1 MTMRIIWE
9 WLRRWRL
16 SLFEKVILTNS
27 LLLLAEAIAALWVTS
42 HALEAHHFLIDTAFL
57 VAATLL
63 SIAINAFLLRA
74 SFRPLFRLL
83 EVIRRISAGQ
93 TEARAEPAATDSEVG
108 QLAAAFNAMLDR
120 LEELRHQQSALIL
133 QAREEELRRVSREL
147 HDESGQN
154 LTAVL
159 VYCEILMRT
168 VESLPD
174 RVIAGETRQQLVTN
188 CQQLCELAQ
197 RTLDAIRQLSQRLR
211 PPVLDD
217 LGLVAALRWL
227 VEDSRQRFC
236 LPVELTI
243 EEQPLWQCL
252 PPLYETTLFRI
263 AQEALTNVARH
274 ARASRAQLSLWL
286 APATIHLCIQDDGSG
301 YDPRLRS
308 NGMGLVSM
316 RERAALLGGR
326 LSIDARPG
334 QGTRV
339 EAILPLPAPAA

>member
-1 MTMRIIWE
+1 MRIIWE
-9 WLRRWRL
+9 WLRHWQL

-27 LLLLAEAIAALWVTS
+27 LLLLAEAIIALWVTS

-63 SIAINAFLLRA
+63 SIAVNAFLLRA
-74 SFRPLFRLL
+74 SFKPLFRLL
-83 EVIRRISAGQ
+83 EVIRQVSAGK
-93 TEARAEPAATDSEVG
+93 TEARAEPAPADSEVG
-108 QLAAAFNAMLDR
+108 QLAAAFNTMLDH
-120 LEELRHQQSALIL
+120 LEELRRQQSAMIL

-147 HDESGQN
+147 HDESSQN

-159 VYCEILMRT
+159 VYCEILTRT
-168 VESLPD
+168 LESLPD
-174 RVIAGETRQQLVTN
+174 EAIASETRQQLVAS
-188 CQQLCELAQ
+188 CRQLSELAQ
-197 RTLDAIRQLSQRLR
+197 RTLETLRLLSQRLR

-227 VEDSRQRFC
+227 VEDSRRRFC

-243 EEQPLWQCL
+243 EEQALWQHL

-274 ARASRAQLSLWL
+274 ARASRAHLSLRL
-286 APATIHLCIQDDGSG
+286 VSAAIHLSVQDDGAG
-301 YDPRLRS
+301 YDPKQRGTGL
-308 NGMGLVSM
+308 GLVSM

-326 LSIDARPG
+326 LSIDSQPG

-339 EAILPLPAPAA
+339 EAILPLPTG

>member
-1 MTMRIIWE
+1 MRIIWE
-9 WLRRWRL
+9 WLRRWQL

-27 LLLLAEAIAALWVTS
+27 LLLLAEAVMALWVTS

-83 EVIRRISAGQ
+83 EVIRQVSAGK
-93 TEARAEPAATDSEVG
+93 TEARAESAPADSEVG
-108 QLAAAFNAMLDR
+108 QLAAAFNTMLDR
-120 LEELRHQQSALIL
+120 LEELRRQQSALIL

-147 HDESGQN
+147 HDESSQN

-159 VYCEILMRT
+159 VYCEILLRT
-168 VESLPD
+168 VAGLPEESMTS
-174 RVIAGETRQQLVTN
+174 ETRQQLIAS
-188 CQQLCELAQ
+188 CQQLSELAQ
-197 RTLDAIRQLSQRLR
+197 QTLDAVRQLSQRLR

-227 VEDSRQRFC
+227 VEDCRRRFC

-243 EEQPLWQCL
+243 EEQALWQRL
-252 PPLYETTLFRI
+252 PSPYETTLFRI

-274 ARASRAQLSLWL
+274 ARANQAQLSLRL
-286 APATIHLCIQDDGSG
+286 TSSAIQLSIRDDGLG
-301 YDPRLRS
+301 YDPGQRS
-308 NGMGLVSM
+308 NGLGLVSM
-316 RERAALLGGR
+316 RERAALLGGK
-326 LSIDARPG
+326 LSIDACPG
-334 QGTRV
+334 QGTHV
-339 EAILPLPAPAA
+339 EAILPLPAT